1 MGKVTGILVG
11 IATAAAYLICA
22 AFLAVILWFGLKI
35 FVFDTFPVNTESM
48 SPTIQSGDVI
58 VVNKLIAGARVYK
71 SLEFSDTSRL
81 ESFRV
86 KGFRK
91 IDRNDV
97 VVFNYPNGK
106 ARDPLRFRIN
116 SVYVKRCA
124 AIPGDTISIKD
135 GVYVNSSING
145 AIGLPEAQQALAEV
159 DLPKNVVKAW
169 PFDGGIGWT
178 ILNLGPLYVPRS
190 GDVIE
195 MNKRNRAIYRKYIEY
210 ETGKKLEYKN
220 NKVLLGGERIKS
232 YKFEKNYYFFAGDN
246 VADSRDSRYFG
257 LVPEEFIV
265 GVAPKVLYSRTKK
278 GRILK
283 KI

>member
-1 MGKVTGILVG
+1 MGKVTGILTW
-11 IATAAAYLICA
+11 IIKTAAYLIGVA
-22 AFLAVILWFGLKI
+22 LLAVFLWVGLKI

-97 VVFNYPNGK
+97 VVFNYSNGK
-106 ARDPLRFRIN
+106 ARDPLCFRIN

-124 AIPGDTISIKD
+124 AIPGDTISIKN

-145 AIGLPEAQQALAEV
+145 PIGLVAAQQALAAA
-159 DLPKNVVKAW
+159 DLSKNIIKAW

-195 MNKRNRAIYRKYIEY
+195 MNRRNMSIYRKYIEY
-210 ETGKKLEYKN
+210 ETRKKLEYKN
-220 NKVLLGGERIKS
+220 NKVLLGGEHIKS
-232 YKFEKNYYFFAGDN
+232 YRFEKNYYFFAGDN
-246 VADSRDSRYFG
+246 VVDSRDSRYFG
-257 LVPEEFIV
+257 LVPEEFII
-265 GVAPKVLYSRTKK
+265 GVATLVLYSRGDN
-278 GRILK
+278 GRFMQGL
-283 KI
+283 